1 MTVVAVIPADSS
13 GGAAAGQ
20 VYVKRFELRGP
31 VGHEQAFAAA
41 AGVPTRARV
50 VLVEGGH
57 AAIGATSNHAP
68 SLVDFIIAML
78 GHNFRY
84 TQELA
89 RKQAHADLVPVS
101 TILRRNIKSWRRA
114 CATRR

>member
-1 MTVVAVIPADSS
+1 
-13 GGAAAGQ
+13 
-20 VYVKRFELRGP
+20 
-31 VGHEQAFAAA
+31 
-41 AGVPTRARV
+41 
-50 VLVEGGH
+50 
-57 AAIGATSNHAP
+57 
-68 SLVDFIIAML
+68 LVDFIIAML